1 MKILIAYDGSES
13 ADTAIE
19 GLLRAG
25 LPSKNVEA
33 VVVSVAEVWLP
44 DPTHNEVLDDT
55 FPLQIPPGLKQARER
70 AANMIADAGEVAQR
84 GRKRVQQAL
93 PEWTVTHEVMNGSP
107 AFELLNHAE
116 QFQPQLIV
124 VGSHGRT
131 ALGRFVMGSVS
142 QKVLT
147 EAMCSVRVG
156 RATPGVGA
164 SAQRIIVGVDG
175 SRGSTAAVREVAT
188 RSWTAGSEVRV
199 VVAQDLMKTFPASL
213 LIPPVK
219 EFVAETNR
227 EEHTAAEAIAA
238 EAVKTLRAGL
248 NERVTVSSAID
259 SGDPKQ
265 VLVRLAQEF
274 GADCIFTG
282 ATGFSNRIERFI
294 LGSVSAAVAARA
306 DCPVE
311 VVRELQAGGPRNGGQ
326 ESQE

>member
-25 LPSKNVEA
+25 LPSRDVEA

-44 DPTHNEVLDDT
+44 LPAHNEVLDDT
-55 FPLQIPPGLKQARER
+55 FPLQIPQGLKHARER
-70 AANMIADAGEVAQR
+70 AASMIADAEEMAER
-84 GRKRVQQAL
+84 GRKRVQQVL
-93 PEWTVTHEVMNGSP
+93 PEWSVTHEVKNGSP

-116 QFQPQLIV
+116 RYQPQLIV

-131 ALGRFVMGSVS
+131 ALGRLVLGSVS

-147 EAMCSVRVG
+147 EAPCSVRIG
-156 RATPGVGA
+156 RPTPGVGA
-164 SAQRIIVGVDG
+164 SAQRIVVGIDG
-175 SRGSTAAVREVAT
+175 SRGSTAAVREVAR
-188 RSWTAGSEVRV
+188 RSWTPGSEVRV
-199 VVAQDLMKTFPASL
+199 VVAQDLMKAFPASL

-219 EFVAETNR
+219 EFVEESNR
-227 EEHTAAEAIAA
+227 EEHTSAEAIVAA
-238 EAVKTLRAGL
+238 AVKTLRAGVNDHL
-248 NERVTVSSAID
+248 TVSSAIH

-265 VLVRLAQEF
+265 VLVGLAEEF

-306 DCPVE
+306 NCAVE
-311 VVRELQAGGPRNGGQ
+311 VVREIEATEVP
-326 ESQE
+326 